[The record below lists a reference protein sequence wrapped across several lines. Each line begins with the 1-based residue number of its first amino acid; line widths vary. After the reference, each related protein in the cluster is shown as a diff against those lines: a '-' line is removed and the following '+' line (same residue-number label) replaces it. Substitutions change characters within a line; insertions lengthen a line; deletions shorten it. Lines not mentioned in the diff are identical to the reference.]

1 MTADRATL
9 DGAFRL
15 RRTLRRLRE
24 RVPVDDD
31 GGETLDDLFHRWSRL
46 RSPDLDLTVQEHDP
60 RWAEAFA
67 VERWRLRA
75 ALGDEVA
82 EIQHVGSTSIP
93 PLPAKNIVDLAVA
106 THAPPGSER
115 RDAAIAI
122 VTALGYEAFGPSPIH
137 PELTWL
143 WRIDADRRGA
153 LVVHIGHHRNPY
165 FGYIVNFRDFM
176 RALPEERQRYEEL
189 KRELAAVPG
198 QSWLEYSV
206 CKGVLAW
213 RITQRAY
220 AWARSRGGAAP

>member
-1 MTADRATL
+1 VSADRAPL

-15 RRTLRRLRE
+15 RRILRRLRE
-24 RVPVDDD
+24 RVPVEDD

-60 RWAEAFA
+60 RWAEVFA
-67 VERWRLRA
+67 IERGRLRA
-75 ALGDEVA
+75 ALGDEVVDV
-82 EIQHVGSTSIP
+82 QHVGSTSIP

-106 THAPPGSER
+106 TSGSER
-115 RDAAIAI
+115 PSA
-122 VTALGYEAFGPSPIH
+122 VLTALGYESFGPSPIH

-153 LVVHIGHHRNPY
+153 LVVHLGHHHNPY

-176 RALPEERQRYEEL
+176 RALPDERHRYEEL

-213 RITQRAY
+213 RITQRAN
-220 AWARSRGGAAP
+220 AWARSRDGAAP